1 MFRFKKRKS
10 RNRSVTKNARF
21 LRLKRLHRKP
31 KRDNGVIVGIKR
43 AVKKTPYN
51 VSPTKP
57 LRLRRGSVKHVV
69 ASNNN
74 NYYQP
79 AVRALK
85 VTKPLTSKP
94 PCQKR
99 KERRSVLLA
108 KGLGG
113 AIHKKR
119 KWNASSFERCA

>member
-1 MFRFKKRKS
+1 MFRFRKKS
-10 RNRSVTKNARF
+10 RNRRVTKNARF
-21 LRLKRLHRKP
+21 LRLKRLHRKS
-31 KRDNGVIVGIKR
+31 KHNGSVIVGIKR
-43 AVKKTPYN
+43 AVKRTPYN

-57 LRLRRGSVKHVV
+57 LRLRRGSVKSV
-69 ASNNN
+69 ATNTNNH
-74 NYYQP
+74 YQP
-79 AVRALK
+79 PAKALK

-113 AIHKKR
+113 AIHKPR
-119 KWNASSFERCA
+119 KWNASSFEKCGG